1 MTVRLSKDQ
10 RNQVFG
16 VLKAGST
23 VNDIAHHF
31 GCSRQTIHYLLN
43 LYNRTGYVRVRARPG
58 RARVTTLRSY
68 RVNTLTHPRNRFKR
82 QQLLLVFTGFMHIR
96 LLVISWKITDLAF
109 SSITIQGLTQHVNNH
124 TIPSLNNVNP
134 LPWPASSTVMNPIE
148 HVYDELG
155 PMVRSNHQMDALN
168 DPNMHLC

>member
-1 MTVRLSKDQ
+1 MQLSTGNKKQFIVTKHFHLVTVRLSKDQ

-31 GCSRQTIHYLLN
+31 GCSRQTIHYLMI
-43 LYNRTGYVRVRARPG
+43 LYNRTEYVRVRARPG
-58 RARVTTLRSY
+58 RACVMILRSY

-96 LLVISWKITDLAF
+96 
-109 SSITIQGLTQHVNNH
+109 
-124 TIPSLNNVNP
+124 
-134 LPWPASSTVMNPIE
+134 
-148 HVYDELG
+148 
-155 PMVRSNHQMDALN
+155 
-168 DPNMHLC
+168 

>member
-16 VLKAGST
+16 VLKAGSA
-23 VNDIAHHF
+23 VNDISHHF
-31 GCSRQTIHYLLN
+31 GCSRQTIHYLMN

-82 QQLLLVFTGFMHIR
+82 QQLLVVFTWFMHIR

-109 SSITIQGLTQHVNNH
+109 SSLTIQGLTQHVNNH
-124 TIPSLNNVNP
+124 TIPSLNNVNL

-148 HVYDELG
+148 HV
-155 PMVRSNHQMDALN
+155 
-168 DPNMHLC
+168 